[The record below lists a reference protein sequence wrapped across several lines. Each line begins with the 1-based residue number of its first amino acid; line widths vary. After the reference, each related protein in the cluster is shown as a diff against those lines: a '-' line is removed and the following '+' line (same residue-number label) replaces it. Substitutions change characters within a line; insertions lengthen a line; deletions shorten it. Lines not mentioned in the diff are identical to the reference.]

1 MEWSGRPAPP
11 RVMLGCSERQTEHR
25 LVQQP
30 GMTICHDGID
40 SGKNSFHLVG
50 LDRRGA
56 MAAAE
61 VVQLLQLILRGED
74 LFYRVFDVAVA
85 SNHDVDKFVLRDAC

>member
-1 MEWSGRPAPP
+1 
-11 RVMLGCSERQTEHR
+11 MLGCGERRTEHR
-25 LVQQP
+25 HVQQP

-56 MAAAE
+56 IGCGRSGYGQLEARLAACRR
-61 VVQLLQLILRGED
+61 LLAGRLVSAPIT
-74 LFYRVFDVAVA
+74 
-85 SNHDVDKFVLRDAC
+85 